1 MYIIHIN
8 KVYQGTKRSGW
19 SAADGEGTNLNIV
32 RALRKFVCNKPVET

>member
-19 SAADGEGTNLNIV
+19 SAADGEGTNLNIF
-32 RALRKFVCNKPVET
+32 RAFRKFVRNKPVET